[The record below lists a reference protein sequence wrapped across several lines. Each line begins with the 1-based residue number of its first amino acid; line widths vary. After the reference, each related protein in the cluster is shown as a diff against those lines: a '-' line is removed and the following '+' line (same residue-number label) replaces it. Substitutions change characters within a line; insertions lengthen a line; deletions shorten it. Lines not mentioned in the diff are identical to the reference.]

1 MWSYR
6 LCQNLGQIDL
16 NLHHHFLMMF
26 LPMCKPPIFNL
37 ANLGFSRTRMSFKNF
52 ILQDFDQEQVPPQ
65 IYKLKVNPT
74 GWG

>member
-26 LPMCKPPIFNL
+26 LAMCKPPIFNL
-37 ANLGFSRTRMSFKNF
+37 ANLG
-52 ILQDFDQEQVPPQ
+52 LVALECPPQ